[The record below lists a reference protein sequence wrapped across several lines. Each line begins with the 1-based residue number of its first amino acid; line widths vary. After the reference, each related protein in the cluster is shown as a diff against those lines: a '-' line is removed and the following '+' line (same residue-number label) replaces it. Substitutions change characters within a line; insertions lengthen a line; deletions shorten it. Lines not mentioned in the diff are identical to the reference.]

1 MDFELI
7 IFDLGNVIFLYDH
20 HIIVHKISKLESI
33 PEERIHHTAFRS
45 NLYNL
50 FDTGKIKEEDF
61 FNRFKEK
68 LELKM
73 DFKTFIPIWNNIF
86 TANKGII
93 NLIKK
98 LKIKYKIF
106 VLSNTNSLHFN
117 YLMQKFSIMKEI
129 KNFVLSFEIGS
140 SKPHPDVYKSV
151 LNEAKVKPEKAI
163 FIDDYLEFIE
173 GAKRLNIRGIHF
185 KNAHQLKQELTSLG
199 IEY

>member
-33 PEERIHHTAFRS
+33 PEERIYYVGFQS
-45 NLYNL
+45 DMYKL
-50 FDTGKIKEEDF
+50 FDRGKINGEAF
-61 FNRFKEK
+61 FNRFKEE

-73 DFKTFIPIWNNIF
+73 DFKTFIPIWNDIF

-93 NLIKK
+93 NLIRK
-98 LKIKYKIF
+98 LKINYKIY
-106 VLSNTNSLHFN
+106 VLSNTNELHFN
-117 YLMQKFSIMKEI
+117 YLVQKFSIMKEI
-129 KNFVLSFEIGS
+129 ENFVLSFEVGN
-140 SKPHPDVYKSV
+140 SKPHPDIYKSV

-173 GAKRLNIRGIHF
+173 GARKLNIRGIHF
-185 KNAHQLKQELTSLG
+185 KDEFQLIEELNSLG
-199 IEY
+199 VEC